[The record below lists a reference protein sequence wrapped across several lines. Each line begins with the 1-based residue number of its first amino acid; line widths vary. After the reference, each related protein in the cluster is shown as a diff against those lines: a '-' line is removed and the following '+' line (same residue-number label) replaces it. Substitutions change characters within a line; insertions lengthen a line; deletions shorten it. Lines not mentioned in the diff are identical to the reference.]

1 MRPAAARRRRR
12 TTETTGPVD
21 SPDTIFALSSGAPP
35 AAIGVIRISGP
46 RARDA
51 AAALTTTPLP
61 EARQARFR
69 RLIDPQTGELLDE
82 CVLIWFPAA
91 ASETGED
98 TVELQGHGSRG
109 AIRSIEAALAR
120 LPGVRLAQPG
130 EFTRRAFLNGKTDL
144 ARIEGLA
151 DLVHA
156 ETASQRRAAMA
167 MMGGGLSRR
176 IGEWTQRLSTLSAK
190 VEAVLNFSDE
200 GDVDEDAVRS
210 GVSAAMAA
218 LADELA
224 AELAKPTAERL
235 KDGVRVVIAG
245 PPNAGKSTL
254 LNALAGRDAAIV
266 SPIAGTTRDV
276 IEVPVALGGIPF
288 LLADTAGLRAPG
300 SDEIEAIGMARAN
313 AMLAAADIVLWLGHG
328 EELPYAAGALMMVHA
343 KADLGVVPMHS
354 GPLATAALAVSAV
367 TGEGMDDL
375 VAALVRAAGDLLPRP
390 GDYALSAR
398 QRAVMRRAHAALA
411 DGAALDDDILIGESL
426 RAALG
431 ALDEITGRATT
442 EAVLDELFS
451 GFCIGK

>member
-1 MRPAAARRRRR
+1 
-12 TTETTGPVD
+12 VD
-21 SPDTIFALSSGAPP
+21 SSDTIFALSSGAPP

-46 RARDA
+46 GACEA
-51 AAALTTTPLP
+51 ATALTTAPLP

-69 RLIDPQTGELLDE
+69 RLIDPETKELLDE
-82 CVLIWFPAA
+82 CVLIWFPAS

-120 LPGVRLAQPG
+120 LPGVRLAEPG

-151 DLVHA
+151 DLIHA

-167 MMGGGLSRR
+167 MMGGALSRR
-176 IGEWTQRLSTLSAK
+176 IGEWSQRLMSISAR

-200 GDVDEDAVRS
+200 GDVDETAVRA
-210 GVSAAMAA
+210 GVTGEMAA
-218 LADELA
+218 IAKELA
-224 AELAKPTAERL
+224 ADLAKPGAERL

-254 LNALAGRDAAIV
+254 LNALGGRDAAIV

-300 SDEIEAIGMARAN
+300 SDEIEAIGMERAH

-328 EELPYAAGALMMVHA
+328 EELPYVPGALMMVHA
-343 KADLGVVPMHS
+343 KADLGSAPIHS
-354 GPLATAALAVSAV
+354 GPLATAVLAVSAV
-367 TGEGMDDL
+367 TGEGMDAL
-375 VAALVRAAGDLLPRP
+375 IAALQRKAESLLPHP
-390 GDYALSAR
+390 GDYALSVR
-398 QRAVMRRAHAALA
+398 QRAVMARAHASLVE
-411 DGAALDDDILIGESL
+411 GAEQTDDILVGETL
-426 RAALG
+426 RTALA

>member
-1 MRPAAARRRRR
+1 V
-12 TTETTGPVD
+12 G
-21 SPDTIFALSSGAPP
+21 SSDTIFALSSGAPP

-46 RARDA
+46 SACEA
-51 AAALTTTPLP
+51 AAALTTAPLP

-69 RLIDPQTGELLDE
+69 RLIDPETKELLDE
-82 CVLIWFPAA
+82 CVLIWFPAS

-120 LPGVRLAQPG
+120 LPGVRLAEPG

-151 DLVHA
+151 DLIHA

-167 MMGGGLSRR
+167 MMGGALSRK
-176 IGEWTQRLSTLSAK
+176 IGEWSQRLMSISAR

-200 GDVDEDAVRS
+200 GDVDETAVRA
-210 GVSAAMAA
+210 GVTVEMAA
-218 LADELA
+218 IAKELA
-224 AELAKPTAERL
+224 ADLAKPGAERL

-276 IEVPVALGGIPF
+276 IEVPVALGGVPF
-288 LLADTAGLRAPG
+288 LLADTAGLRPPG
-300 SDEIEAIGMARAN
+300 SDEIEAIGMERAH

-328 EELPYAAGALMMVHA
+328 EELPYVPGALMMVHA
-343 KADLGVVPMHS
+343 KADLGSAPIHS
-354 GPLATAALAVSAV
+354 GPLATAVLAVSAV
-367 TGEGMDDL
+367 TGEGMDAL
-375 VAALVRAAGDLLPRP
+375 IAALQRKAESLLPHP
-390 GDYALSAR
+390 GDYALSVR
-398 QRAVMRRAHAALA
+398 QRAVMARARASLVE
-411 DGAALDDDILIGESL
+411 GAEQTDDILVGETL
-426 RAALG
+426 RTALA

>member
-1 MRPAAARRRRR
+1 M
-12 TTETTGPVD
+12 D

-46 RARDA
+46 RAREA
-51 AAALTTTPLP
+51 AAAVTTAPLP
-61 EARQARFR
+61 EPRQARFR
-69 RLIDPQTGELLDE
+69 RIVDPETREVLDE
-82 CVLIWFPAA
+82 CVLVWFPAA

-98 TVELQGHGSRG
+98 TVELQGHGSRA
-109 AIRSIEAALAR
+109 AIRGIETALAR
-120 LPGVRLAQPG
+120 LPGVRLAEPG

-144 ARIEGLA
+144 AKIEGLA
-151 DLVHA
+151 DLIHA
-156 ETASQRRAAMA
+156 ETAPQRRAAMT
-167 MMGGGLSRR
+167 MMGGALSRK
-176 IGEWTQRLSTLSAK
+176 IAEWSQRLGSISAR

-200 GDVDEDAVRS
+200 GDVDEDAVRA
-210 GVSAAMAA
+210 GVTTEMATIA
-218 LADELA
+218 RELA
-224 AELAKPTAERL
+224 ADLAKPGAERL

-276 IEVPVALGGIPF
+276 IEVPVALGGIAF

-300 SDEIEAIGMARAN
+300 TDEIEAIGMERAH

-328 EELPYAAGALMMVHA
+328 EELPYVPGALMMVHA
-343 KADLGVVPMHS
+343 KADLGTAPVDS

-367 TGEGMDDL
+367 TGEGMDAL
-375 VAALVRAAGDLLPRP
+375 IAALREKAESLLPRP
-390 GDYALSAR
+390 GDYALSMR
-398 QRAVMRRAHAALA
+398 QRAAVARAHAALVE
-411 DGAALDDDILIGESL
+411 GAALTDDILIGETL
-426 RAALG
+426 RTALA

>member
-1 MRPAAARRRRR
+1 MDP
-12 TTETTGPVD
+12 
-21 SPDTIFALSSGAPP
+21 SDTIFALSSGAPP

-46 RARDA
+46 GACNA
-51 AAALTTTPLP
+51 AAALTTAPLP

-69 RLIDPQTGELLDE
+69 RLIDPDTKELLDE
-82 CVLIWFPAA
+82 CVLVWFPAG

-120 LPGVRLAQPG
+120 LPGVRMAEPG

-151 DLVHA
+151 DLIHA
-156 ETASQRRAAMA
+156 ETAPQRRAAMA
-167 MMGGGLSRR
+167 MMGGALSRK
-176 IGEWTQRLSTLSAK
+176 IDEWSQRLMTISAG

-200 GDVDEDAVRS
+200 GDVDEVVVRS
-210 GVSAAMAA
+210 GVSAEMAK
-218 LADELA
+218 LADEIGRD
-224 AELAKPTAERL
+224 LAKPTAERL

-276 IEVPVALGGIPF
+276 IEVPVALAGIPF
-288 LLADTAGLRAPG
+288 LLADTAGLREAG
-300 SDEIEAIGMARAN
+300 SDEIEAIGMERAN

-328 EELPYAAGALMMVHA
+328 EELPYVPGALMMVHA
-343 KADLGVVPMHS
+343 KADLATAPVHS
-354 GPLATAALAVSAV
+354 GPLTTAALAVSAL
-367 TGEGMDDL
+367 TGEGMD
-375 VAALVRAAGDLLPRP
+375 ALVEALLHAAANLLPRP

-398 QRAVMRRAHAALA
+398 QRAIMGRAHAALA
-411 DGAALDDDILIGESL
+411 DGVSLEDDILIGESL
-426 RAALG
+426 RAARA
-431 ALDEITGRATT
+431 ALDEITGRTTT